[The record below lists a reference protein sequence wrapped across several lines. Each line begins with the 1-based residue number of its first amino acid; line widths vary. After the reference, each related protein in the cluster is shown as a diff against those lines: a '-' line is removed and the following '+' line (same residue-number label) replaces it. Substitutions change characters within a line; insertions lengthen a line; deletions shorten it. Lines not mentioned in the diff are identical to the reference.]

1 MNEINQ
7 AIYSTL
13 STATA
18 LTSLLAGSTSIYH
31 LQAPDNATLPY
42 VVFSTQAG
50 GDENQTPIRRKN
62 LLYFIRGYSAVSAG
76 AAGSIDAQIDTLL
89 HGKSLTVTGWN
100 NFWLAREQDLENIDN
115 QPSGEKIWMAGG
127 LYRVRIGKTS

>member
-1 MNEINQ
+1 MNEISLS
-7 AIYSTL
+7 IYSTL
-13 STATA
+13 SAATA
-18 LTSLLAGSTSIYH
+18 LTSLLAGTASIYH
-31 LQAPDNATLPY
+31 IQAPDNATLPY

-62 LLYFIRGYSAVSAG
+62 IVLFVRGYSAVSAA

-89 HGKSLTVTGWN
+89 HGKSLTITGWN

-115 QPSGEKIWMAGG
+115 QSSTEKVWMAGG
-127 LYRVRIGKTS
+127 LYRARFGKTS